1 MNKITIFLL
10 VVVMALS
17 FCLVMTMKAT
27 AQQKSFVGVMPFVT
41 SSDRVGFWDHTTG
54 RVYIYDSNI
63 KNCLFVGQ
71 MRDLGQPLQTL
82 SSNNSTTNL

>member
-17 FCLVMTMKAT
+17 FCLGMTMKAT

-41 SSDRVGFWDHTTG
+41 STDRVGFWDQTSG
-54 RVYIYDSNI
+54 RVYMYDSNI
-63 KNCLFVGQ
+63 QHCLFVGQ
-71 MRDLGQPLQTL
+71 MRDLGLPIQVLA
-82 SSNNSTTNL
+82 SSTTATNL